1 MDSRE
6 KVGAQTRRTFITSAT
21 LAGGTLAAASL
32 MSKAYAAGG
41 DTIKIGWVG
50 CGGRGTGA
58 AKNALLADKNVKL
71 VAVGDAFQ
79 DRMDSHFG
87 ALKKDAKV
95 ADKIDVPADRQFI
108 GFDAYKK
115 VIDSDVDVVLLT
127 TPPGFRP
134 EHIRYAIEKGRHVF
148 AEKPVAVDGPGIRTV
163 LAAVES
169 AKQKKLSV
177 VSGLCWR
184 YDTGTG
190 GLANHIQDGGLGDVH
205 TIQTCYNTQDLW
217 SFPRKDGWSDME
229 YQMRN
234 WLYYTWLS
242 GDHIVEQNVH
252 NLDRAAWFMKGEYP
266 TKITSLGGRQS
277 RTEEQFGHIFDHFAT
292 VFEYANGGRVFSYCR
307 QQKGTDSEN
316 RDILFGTKGR
326 AEWGWAES
334 VVTGEKPA
342 TFKGDLGKA
351 YQTEHD
357 VLFASIRKG
366 EPVNNGDYMCKSTM
380 MGIGGRMAAYTGK
393 ALTWEQ
399 VMASTEDTMPKT
411 LEFGKLE
418 FPAVAKPG
426 FTKFM

>member
-1 MDSRE
+1 MGSKE
-6 KVGAQTRRTFITSAT
+6 LASASSRRTFIKSST
-21 LAGGTLAAASL
+21 LAGGALAAAAF
-32 MSKAYAAGG
+32 MSKAHAAGG
-41 DTIKIGWVG
+41 DTIKIGWIG
-50 CGGRGTGA
+50 CGSRGAGA
-58 AKNALLADKNVKL
+58 AKNALLADKNVKI

-79 DRMDSHFG
+79 DRLDSHLA

-95 ADKIDVPADRQFI
+95 GEKVDCPPERQFV

-134 EHIRYAIEKGRHVF
+134 EHIRYAIEKGKHVF

-163 LAAVES
+163 LAAVEA
-169 AKQKKLSV
+169 AKAKKLSI

-184 YDTGTG
+184 YDAGTSD
-190 GLANHIQDGGLGDVH
+190 LSKYIADGNLGDVH
-205 TIQTCYNTQDLW
+205 AIQTCYNTQDLW
-217 SFPRKDGWSDME
+217 SFPRKDGWSDTE

-252 NLDRAAWFMKGEYP
+252 NLDRAALFMKGEYP
-266 TKITSLGGRQS
+266 TKITSLGGRQT

-316 RDILFGTKGR
+316 RDIIFGTKGR
-326 AEWGWAES
+326 AEWGWSES
-334 VVTGEKPA
+334 VVTGEKP
-342 TFKGDLGKA
+342 TTIKNNLSKA

-357 VLFASIRKG
+357 VLFESIRKG
-366 EPVNNGDYMCKSTM
+366 EPVNNGDYMCKSTL
-380 MGIGGRMAAYTGK
+380 MGIAGRMAAYTGK

-399 VMASTEDTMPKT
+399 ALNSQEDTMPKN
-411 LEFGKLE
+411 LAFGKLE
-418 FPAVAKPG
+418 FPPVAKPG